1 MNERQI
7 IMKKA
12 KKIKHQKYIMSRKQ
26 IKELCS
32 EQVEKA
38 FLLMA
43 TAAADELDLNDE
55 ALIQIAQRA
64 ARYAEYIDDHVIRMN
79 QVSEMLEKSTGLK
92 WRW

>member
-1 MNERQI
+1 
-7 IMKKA
+7 MKRVKKPKQGKYTLTKKEVKA
-12 KKIKHQKYIMSRKQ
+12 MCK
-26 IKELCS
+26 

-43 TAAADELDLNDE
+43 TAAADELDLDD
-55 ALIQIAQRA
+55 AQLVSIAQRS

-79 QVSEMLEKSTGLK
+79 EVSDILKKKTGIV